1 MKQVYFYGA
10 DGYYDHMDVIKDDEQ
25 VPANATT
32 LVPEGLHPKFDG
44 TKWNPITREEF
55 DRINPP
61 TRQATPQ
68 QPAQAD
74 QATNAIGL
82 QIAQLTAENKQ
93 LKQSI
98 NTLGLQV
105 AKAISADN
113 KENGGN

>member
-1 MKQVYFYGA
+1 MKQVFFYGA

-55 DRINPP
+55 DQINPP

-68 QPAQAD
+68 QPKQAD
-74 QATNAIGL
+74 QAMNVIGL
-82 QIAQLTAENKQ
+82 QVAQLTAENNQ

-98 NTLGLQV
+98 NQLGLQLAQV
-105 AKAISADN
+105 TMKD
-113 KENGGN
+113 KEENGGN

>member
-1 MKQVYFYGA
+1 MKKVFFYGA

-32 LVPEGLHPKFDG
+32 LAPEGLQPKFDG

-61 TRQATPQ
+61 TRQAAPQ
-68 QPAQAD
+68 QPTQAD
-74 QATNAIGL
+74 RAMNALGL
-82 QIAQLTAENKQ
+82 QVASLTAENKQ

-98 NTLGLQV
+98 NVLGLQV
-105 AKAISADN
+105 AQAIAKDN

>member
-1 MKQVYFYGA
+1 MKQVYFYRA
-10 DGYYDHMDVIKDDEQ
+10 DGYYDHMDVIKDDDQ

-32 LVPEGLHPKFDG
+32 LVPEGLYPKFDG

-68 QPAQAD
+68 QSTQAD
-74 QATNAIGL
+74 QAMNAIGL
-82 QIAQLTAENKQ
+82 QVAQLTAENKQ
-93 LKQSI
+93 LKQSV

>member
-68 QPAQAD
+68 QPTQAD
-74 QATNAIGL
+74 QSMNALGL
-82 QIAQLTAENKQ
+82 QVAQLTTENNQ

-98 NTLGLQV
+98 NQLGLQV
-105 AKAISADN
+105 TKALSTSN
-113 KENGGN
+113 TENGGK